1 MLAHGPTAADANATV
16 PTFAP
21 VWCIEPPNDV
31 SDAVRR
37 ADAALCAGDA
47 AGAAAKLAAMH
58 PSSAGTR
65 GSRASISLG
74 LTYFYALLAAREDAT
89 AASFLRTFVGRVSDE
104 REAEFWAGR
113 YADSLA
119 SYLASDTSAQQN
131 LRTLFSDVPDDVRRG
146 HFEAAVPAVHS
157 QEHGCGDE
165 CAFIAGAVYATGHD
179 WPDAFEAWIS
189 AANQSGD
196 DPPLDVWSR
205 SALEMLYHYR
215 EHAPKPG
222 AGCGSPA
229 DIAAAETAAIS
240 SEKLA
245 GRRYVLI
252 AAAPGNV
259 AQVQIIVEKGTFVD
273 YFRRSGS
280 SWIRYSPP
288 MDAVFAPYELGR
300 CRTP

>member
-1 MLAHGPTAADANATV
+1 
-16 PTFAP
+16 
-21 VWCIEPPNDV
+21 VWCIEPPYGA

-119 SYLASDTSAQQN
+119 SYLASDTSMEHD
-131 LRTLFSDVPDDVRRG
+131 LRQSLSVVPADVRQGR
-146 HFEAAVPAVHS
+146 FEAALVALHRGESGYCLPA
-157 QEHGCGDE
+157 DE
-165 CAFIAGAVYATGHD
+165 CGFVAGSIYATGHD

-189 AANQSGD
+189 AANYAGVS
-196 DPPLDVWSR
+196 PPLDTWSR

-215 EHAPKPG
+215 ARAPKPG

-229 DIAAAETAAIS
+229 DIVAAENAA
-240 SEKLA
+240 LA
-245 GRRYVLI
+245 GAKGFDRTSIYA

-259 AQVQIIVEKGTFVD
+259 AQVLFSIPKGPSMV
-273 YFRRSGS
+273 YLRRNGT
-280 SWIRYSPP
+280 SWIPYRPP
-288 MDAVFAPYELGR
+288 QLAVFAPYELYR
-300 CRTP
+300 CQNPGFIERSSG